1 MPGLE
6 FRDVRKSFG
15 AVQAL
20 RGVSFTVREGDAHAL
35 VGENGA
41 GKSTLL
47 KILAGIQQP
56 DGGDIRWR
64 DAHLTVDSPRDA
76 LEQGIGMVY
85 QEMLSFPNLTVT
97 GNIFAGRELT
107 RFGVVL
113 DGEMRRR
120 TGRIL
125 DDLHLGVSPDARA
138 DSLSAAHR
146 QLLQVARALAFE
158 CRILV
163 LDEPTTSLTDA
174 EADHLFAVLHRL
186 KAGGTTLLYVSHRL
200 PEVFRLCDRITVLR
214 DGALVGTFGRRE
226 VTPEQIVRA
235 MVGRDLPPR
244 AVHEGTVR
252 GDVPAIVVE
261 GLTRRPCFH
270 DVSLTVAAGEVV
282 GLFGLVGSGRS
293 ELLETLAGL
302 HRPHAGTVRMSGR
315 AVTFRSVRHAARQ
328 GVVLVPEERQRQGLF
343 FNLALRH
350 NLVLP
355 ARTLGGQALIDHA
368 AERSEAERL
377 VGEWRIRTAGV
388 DTLPDGLSGGN
399 QQKVVLAK
407 WMTTAPRVLLLDEPT
422 KGVDVGAKF
431 EIHDIVRRQA
441 ASGLACLVA
450 SSDLPEVLGL
460 CDRIVVM
467 REGRVQG
474 ELTGAGATEEAVM
487 HLATATGPGPSCG
500 PQREFRTRCSEP
512 HDGAAHSAAARSGAG
527 RRGAP
532 RATEPGFGAEPRLVR
547 DAS

>member
-6 FRDVRKSFG
+6 FREVRKAFG

-20 RGVSFTVREGDAHAL
+20 RGVTFQVREGEAHAL

-47 KILAGIQQP
+47 KILAGILRP
-56 DGGDIRWR
+56 DAGEIRWR
-64 DAHLTVDSPRDA
+64 DAHLTVSSPRDA

-97 GNIFAGRELT
+97 GNIFAGREVT
-107 RFGVVL
+107 RFGVVR

-120 TGRIL
+120 TRQIL
-125 DDLHLGVSPDARA
+125 DELHLPVDVDARA
-138 DSLSAAHR
+138 DGLSAAHR
-146 QLLQVARALAFE
+146 QLLQVARALAFD

-174 EADHLFAVLHRL
+174 ESDHLFAVLQRL
-186 KAGGTTLLYVSHRL
+186 RAAGTTILYVSHRL

-214 DGALVGTFGRRE
+214 DGAWVGTFERRDIA
-226 VTPEQIVRA
+226 PEDVVRA

-244 AVHEGTVR
+244 TAHEPLAAT
-252 GDVPAIVVE
+252 DVPAIDIDR
-261 GLTRRPCFH
+261 LTRRPYFH
-270 DVSLTVAAGEVV
+270 DVSLRVAPGEIV

-293 ELLETLAGL
+293 ELLETLCGL
-302 HRPHAGTVRMSGR
+302 HPAHAGTVRVADR
-315 AVTFRSVRHAARQ
+315 PVACRSVRHAARC

-343 FNLALRH
+343 FNLAVRH

-355 ARTLGGQALIDHA
+355 SRTLTGRALIDGR
-368 AERSEAERL
+368 AEREQAERL
-377 VGEWRIRTAGV
+377 VGEWRIRTAGI
-388 DTLPDGLSGGN
+388 DAPPDSLSGGN

-407 WMTTAPRVLLLDEPT
+407 WLATAPRVLLLDEPT

-431 EIHDIVRRQA
+431 EIHEIVRRQA
-441 ASGLACLVA
+441 ARGLACLVA
-450 SSDLPEVLGL
+450 SSDLPEVLAL

-467 REGRVQG
+467 REGRIQG

-487 HLATATGPGPSCG
+487 HLATA
-500 PQREFRTRCSEP
+500 
-512 HDGAAHSAAARSGAG
+512 AG
-527 RRGAP
+527 
-532 RATEPGFGAEPRLVR
+532 LR
-547 DAS
+547 DVS